1 MYFQYVVNV
10 EAEEPIMLLNRHIGY
25 DETDGPGIDG
35 SSFQSE
41 LLALDTMGKKRI
53 QVWINSPGG
62 SVIDGM
68 SIYNAILKSK
78 TKVDTYCAGICAS
91 IAGVI
96 FQAGRNRIMSD
107 YGLLMYHN
115 PYNPDGTRDEG
126 LNKIKDSLVAMIAG
140 RCSKSEDEIRAMMD
154 KTTWIN
160 AGEAVA
166 SGLADRIESSTE
178 YNRKRMVQS
187 ADLFSPEDAKGYW
200 KVSNEVLN
208 KLIDNNKP
216 HKMLKVANKLGL
228 QPEASEEAILNAV
241 TEVQNKLAAAE
252 AKNKENEDKL
262 LELEIAAENKQ
273 KELDALNA
281 QIAEA
286 KNKAEAAEAA
296 AKKVAAENMV
306 KDFAKAGRIKNEE
319 AVITK
324 WVNLAIEDIDGTKA
338 MIEELPINS
347 AAPKIEDLPEP
358 GVKAY
363 NMSAMMFEINQRTK
377 AK

>member
-25 DETDGPGIDG
+25 DETDGMGIDG

-115 PYNPDGTRDEG
+115 PYNPDGTKDAG
-126 LNKIKDSLVAMIAG
+126 LDKIKDSLVAMIAG
-140 RCSKSEDEIRAMMD
+140 RCSKGEDEIRTMMD

-241 TEVQNKLAAAE
+241 TEVQNKLTAAV
-252 AKNKENEDKL
+252 AKNKENEDKV

-286 KNKAEAAEAA
+286 KNKAEATEAA

-306 KDFAKAGRIKNEE
+306 KEFAKAGRIKNEE

-324 WVNLAIEDIDGTKA
+324 WVNLAIEDLDGTKA
-338 MIEELPINS
+338 MIEELPINRN
-347 AAPKIEDLPEP
+347 APKTEDLPEP

-363 NMSAMMFEINQRTK
+363 NMSAIMYEIKQKTAPK
-377 AK
+377 